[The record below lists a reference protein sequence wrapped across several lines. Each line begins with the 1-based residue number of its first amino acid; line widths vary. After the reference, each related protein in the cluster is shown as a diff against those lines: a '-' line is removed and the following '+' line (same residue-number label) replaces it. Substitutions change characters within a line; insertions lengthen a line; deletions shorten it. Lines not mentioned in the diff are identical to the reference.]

1 MSFFFFKQ
9 KHKNIFLIFFKQV
22 MYIVYKKEKSSEER
36 EAEDSGK
43 KVRGQ
48 RGRGRGDI
56 WEGGTKG
63 WRKNPPRH

>member
-1 MSFFFFKQ
+1 
-9 KHKNIFLIFFKQV
+9 